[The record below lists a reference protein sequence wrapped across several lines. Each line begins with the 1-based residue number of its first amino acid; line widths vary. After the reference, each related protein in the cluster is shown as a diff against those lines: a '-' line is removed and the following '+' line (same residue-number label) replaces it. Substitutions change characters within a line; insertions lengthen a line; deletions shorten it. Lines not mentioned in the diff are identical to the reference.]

1 MTPLVTPLVT
11 QSGTILETEPIPC
24 AVVFAE
30 LNAQGFAVSAVIAES
45 PMCSECAATA
55 GSGPEA

>member
-1 MTPLVTPLVT
+1 MTPLVT

-30 LNAQGFAVSAVIAES
+30 LSAQGFAVSAVIAES

-55 GSGPEA
+55 VSGPEA